1 MKHKS
6 QVRSNKKGKVF
17 KLLKPLLLLLFVAL
31 NIGFIEGEIN
41 PIKWGLVSSNWGRAL
56 ALFLFYFTI
65 LFSNYLVYE
74 KDQNSGTN
82 SGK

>member
-6 QVRSNKKGKVF
+6 QEKSNKIF
-17 KLLKPLLLLLFVAL
+17 RALKPLLLLVFVAL
-31 NIGFIEGEIN
+31 NIAFIEGEIN
-41 PIKWGLVSSNWGRAL
+41 PLKWGLVSSNWGRAL
-56 ALFLFYFTI
+56 ALFLFYFTL